1 MPATFVPF
9 VQTSDAVAATT
20 KKLQKQQI
28 LADYLRPLDDA
39 DLVLAIRYSAGQ
51 LFPAPDERVLGVSSA
66 IVFDAALPLLFIAP
80 NEFGPLI
87 VKHGEMG
94 EAIAAVWPADPSVIG
109 ESLMLSDLSAAFD
122 ELATIG
128 NIEAKTQIVREL
140 LKRCRNP
147 REAAYLV
154 KIIHG
159 DLRTGAREGVLQS
172 AVAVA
177 FGKTLAEIQQTQLL
191 VGDLGDVGLL
201 AKSDRM
207 QSATFKLFHPIT
219 FMLAVPRETANDVFE
234 TLEGRTYIAEHKLDG
249 IRAQI
254 HKSEDRIAIY
264 TRTMDRM
271 DESFPD
277 VVAAIAKIPGN
288 FLLDGEIVPY
298 RDGVVLPFANIQK
311 RLGRKML
318 TPKILRDHPA
328 AFIAFD
334 LLFHGG
340 ELLMNRPLRDRRAK
354 LNLLSATL
362 LTPQQI
368 EVSSVNQI
376 DSAFCT
382 ARDCRNEGL
391 VLKDPDSLYQ
401 PGRRGTSWL
410 KLKTHLPTLDC
421 VVTAAE
427 HGHGKRR
434 AVLSDYTFAVWDRD
448 PKEEGAELLNV
459 GKAYSGVTDEEI
471 TQLTAHFKST
481 AVDSNGRVY
490 RVSPTTVFEIA
501 FDQIQ
506 QSVRHTSGFAL
517 RFPRIKRIRWDKR
530 PPDADTI
537 QRVREI
543 YESILNMA
551 RTDVTATIPEPS
563 LFDPLP
569 E

>member
-1 MPATFVPF
+1 MPSPFSTFT
-9 VQTSDAVAATT
+9 QIADAVAATT
-20 KKLQKQQI
+20 KKLQKQQL
-28 LADYLRPLDDA
+28 LADYLRPIDET
-39 DLVLAIRYSAGQ
+39 DLPLAIRYSAGQ
-51 LFPAPDERVLGVSSA
+51 IFSATDERVLGVSGA
-66 IVFDAALPLLFIAP
+66 IAFDAALPLLPIAP

-94 EAIAAVWPADPSVIG
+94 EAIAAAWPADQPTVG
-109 ESLMLSDLSAAFD
+109 EPLTLHDLAAAFD
-122 ELATIG
+122 ELAGIG

-140 LKRCRNP
+140 LTRCRSA
-147 REAAYLV
+147 REAAYLI
-154 KIIHG
+154 KMIHG

-201 AKSDRM
+201 AKADRL

-219 FMLAVPRETANDVFE
+219 FMLAVPRETAHDIFE
-234 TLEGRTYIAEHKLDG
+234 TMEGRPYIAEHKLDG
-249 IRAQI
+249 VRAQI
-254 HKSEDRIAIY
+254 HKSENRIAIY
-264 TRTMDRM
+264 TRTMDRT

-277 VVAAIAKIPGN
+277 IVAAIAKIPGD
-288 FLLDGEIVPY
+288 FLIDGEIVPF
-298 RDGVVLPFANIQK
+298 RNGVVLPFANIQK
-311 RLGRKML
+311 RLGRKLL

-334 LLFHGG
+334 LLYHDGD
-340 ELLMNRPLRDRRAK
+340 LLMDRPLRERRSR
-354 LNLLSATL
+354 LISLSDAL
-362 LTPQQI
+362 LTPQQV
-368 EVSSVNQI
+368 EVSSIDQI

-391 VLKDPDSLYQ
+391 VLKDPNSLYQ
-401 PGRRGTSWL
+401 PGRRGTAWL

-448 PKEEGAELLNV
+448 PKEDGATLLNV

-481 AVDSNGRVY
+481 AVSSNGRVY
-490 RVSPTTVFEIA
+490 RVAPTTVFEIA

-506 QSVRHTSGFAL
+506 QSVRHASGFAL

-537 QRVREI
+537 HRVRDI
-543 YESILNMA
+543 YNSTPNMA
-551 RTDVTATIPEPS
+551 RQDAVIPSVEPT
-563 LFDPLP
+563 LFDNF
-569 E
+569 